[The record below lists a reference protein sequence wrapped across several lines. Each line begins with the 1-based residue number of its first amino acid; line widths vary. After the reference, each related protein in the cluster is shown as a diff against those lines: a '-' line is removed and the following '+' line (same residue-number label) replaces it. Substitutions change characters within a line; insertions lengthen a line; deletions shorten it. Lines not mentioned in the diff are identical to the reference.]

1 MERLEHKKR
10 KHQKE
15 IEAAIAPYQSFEEAS
30 VSCPADSAAPLA
42 RPQME
47 SCEDMDVDRGMS
59 DEEDAVALERARN
72 ILTVDEEKQRLA
84 QELEDFGEYGDEV
97 VLPVKAY
104 TDEDDATV
112 PDLIAGLGDM
122 GMYFG
127 FRNQA

>member
-1 MERLEHKKR
+1 
-10 KHQKE
+10 
-15 IEAAIAPYQSFEEAS
+15 
-30 VSCPADSAAPLA
+30 
-42 RPQME
+42 
-47 SCEDMDVDRGMS
+47 MDVDRGMS

-84 QELEDFGEYGDEV
+84 RELEDFGEYGDEV
-97 VLPVKAY
+97 VLPVEAY

-122 GMYFG
+122 GAYFG